1 MSAKL
6 EVVLT
11 WAERIAT
18 AVSIAVPAIRQ
29 VAAVLTANPPEG
41 VLVSNDEN

>member
-6 EVVLT
+6 EVVLA

-18 AVSIAVPAIRQ
+18 AVLIAVPTIRQ
-29 VAAVLTANPPEG
+29 VAAVLTVNQPEV
-41 VLVSNDEN
+41 VLVSNDKD